1 MRPDLELALRE
12 QVTDRVDVRYGASVV
27 GVTQSPQRVHVRLTD
42 GSEPDVDLLVGAD
55 GIHSRVRQEV
65 MGEEGRFLR
74 YLGLHTAAWT
84 FEDPAVQAALGRR
97 WWLTDTVDRMMGLYA
112 LRDGRVAV
120 LTVHRSADARRPDDV
135 RAALRRRFA
144 GMGWLVPRALEMC
157 PPAEDVYYDQVAQV
171 EVPRWSGGRVTLVGD
186 ACQAVSLLAG
196 QGASLAAAG
205 SYVLGERLATAAS
218 VEDALAEYEAAW
230 RPVVEAT
237 QRTGRSGLEWFL
249 PSSPARRRLRRL
261 TFAAAALPG
270 LNALLR
276 RTLVGSTGVTLDELT
291 AGRPTAAAPQ

>member
-1 MRPDLELALRE
+1 
-12 QVTDRVDVRYGASVV
+12 
-27 GVTQSPQRVHVRLTD
+27 
-42 GSEPDVDLLVGAD
+42 
-55 GIHSRVRQEV
+55 
-65 MGEEGRFLR
+65 
-74 YLGLHTAAWT
+74 
-84 FEDPAVQAALGRR
+84 
-97 WWLTDTVDRMMGLYA
+97 MMGLYA

-135 RAALRRRFA
+135 PAALRRRFA

-276 RTLVGSTGVTLDELT
+276 RTLVGTTRVTLDELS
-291 AGRPTAAAPQ
+291 ADRPTATAPR